1 MYAVKALQLLQHCLH
16 DERRIL
22 DPLLM
27 QLPRI
32 PHLTQWGESK
42 LEHVSVLVK
51 VWTWITDNL
60 DNLYS
65 CPCGLSCLWTKS
77 YVLVNKP
84 DALLFETTT
93 PPLQAEME
101 VIRSEMLDRENIQ
114 KFWDEKMNAEKTR
127 GLEVEKAY
135 LAALSDL
142 EQEKII
148 QQQTTTTTK
157 PFPTKWGRLYES

>member
-1 MYAVKALQLLQHCLH
+1 MYAIKALQVLQHCLH

-27 QLPRI
+27 QFSRI
-32 PHLTQWGESK
+32 PHPTPAAVLQQIRCESECGEAK
-42 LEHVSVLVK
+42 LEHVTVLVK
-51 VWTWITDNL
+51 GWTWITDNL

-101 VIRSEMLDRENIQ
+101 VIKFELLDREDIQ

-135 LAALSDL
+135 LDALSDL
-142 EQEKII
+142 EHEKVIQEKNFAEI
-148 QQQTTTTTK
+148 
-157 PFPTKWGRLYES
+157 

>member
-1 MYAVKALQLLQHCLH
+1 MPTRRVKTQILLFLEEVGCQSGLLPFEREAQAAAVLQQIHC
-16 DERRIL
+16 ESE
-22 DPLLM
+22 
-27 QLPRI
+27 
-32 PHLTQWGESK
+32 WGASK

-135 LAALSDL
+135 LAALSDS

-148 QQQTTTTTK
+148 QEK
-157 PFPTKWGRLYES
+157 NFAEI

>member
-1 MYAVKALQLLQHCLH
+1 MYAIKALQLLQHCLH

-148 QQQTTTTTK
+148 QEK
-157 PFPTKWGRLYES
+157 NFAEI